1 MGLEVQVIPRD
12 AGQIQFALVPHIRRI
27 AGVGVTFAVNED
39 AVLPPAG
46 GDQQAAE
53 AAELLAVPVSWVLA
67 AMKGAS
73 ASRSA

>member
-46 GDQQAAE
+46 GDSRQRKRPNFS
-53 AAELLAVPVSWVLA
+53 LYPVSWVLA

>member
-27 AGVGVTFAVNED
+27 AGVGVTFAVNEPSCRLR
-39 AVLPPAG
+39 AVTSRQRKRPNFSLY
-46 GDQQAAE
+46 
-53 AAELLAVPVSWVLA
+53 PVSWVLA

>member
-53 AAELLAVPVSWVLA
+53 AAELLAVPGEL
-67 AMKGAS
+67 GPCGDERAS